1 MNVNLDEFDSIYIFM
16 YLEKVPFYVLLHQLS
31 FQK

>member
-16 YLEKVPFYVLLHQLS
+16 YLEKSPFHILLHQLS
-31 FQK
+31 LQK